1 MVSLHVCGSYT
12 RNEIQGE
19 MVLPNVQ
26 ESSVRGSPSR
36 TKATGENGTC
46 WNDIQRVIVLLD
58 MHDLH
63 PKVVLC
69 EELVAIWSLVVVA

>member
-1 MVSLHVCGSYT
+1 M
-12 RNEIQGE
+12 
-19 MVLPNVQ
+19 
-26 ESSVRGSPSR
+26 RGSPSR

-69 EELVAIWSLVVVA
+69 EELVAIWSLGVVA